1 MEHRAQSQGGSVE
14 DILLL
19 ALLRNC
25 RAHKLQDQSS
35 LGARSLHN
43 YRNHNLQVIEI
54 VCGVHS
60 ESISIKF
67 PSIPIPVRILASI

>member
-1 MEHRAQSQGGSVE
+1 MELRASSQGGSAQ
-14 DILLL
+14 DIRVL

-54 VCGVHS
+54 VCMYLCVV
-60 ESISIKF
+60 SIRSQF
-67 PSIPIPVRILASI
+67 R